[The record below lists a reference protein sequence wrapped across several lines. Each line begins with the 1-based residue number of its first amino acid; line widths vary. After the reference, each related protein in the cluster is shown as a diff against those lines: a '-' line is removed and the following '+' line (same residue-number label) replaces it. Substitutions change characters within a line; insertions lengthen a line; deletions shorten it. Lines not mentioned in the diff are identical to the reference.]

1 MNAFREAAARI
12 GIDIPATPDLIALA
26 AALAVVLVA
35 GAAAWFTGRE
45 IGPRLAGL
53 WERYAGTRA
62 EGIAGRMCSL
72 VRDAVGSLLLAIGLA
87 AYPWPALASFVI
99 GFALAAA
106 LAALVVQLVRGLH
119 LSRWIAGLLATV
131 VFLVVLTEAAGGLT
145 PITQVLDR
153 VGFTA
158 GTTRYSLLT
167 LLQIV
172 VTLVGLLVVVR
183 LINRVVGHS
192 IRHAGGLDAT
202 QKLLAQKLAAVAL
215 LIVAFFVGIDL
226 IGIDL
231 TALAVFSG
239 AVGLAIGFGLQK
251 TFGNLIAGIILLMDR
266 SIKPGDVIAVGDSFG
281 SVNKIGVRAV
291 SIITREG
298 KEHLI
303 PNELL
308 MTEEVVNWSYSSRN
322 VRISIPVGVAYDCD
336 LPLAQ
341 KLMAEAVK
349 ASKRTLS
356 NPPPQ
361 VWLRAFGESAV
372 DHEIR
377 LWIEDPEMG
386 IASVRSEIL
395 NRLWVLFKENGISL
409 PFPQRD
415 IRVKELPELVL
426 SGDQRR
432 STEESS
438 RSAE

>member
-1 MNAFREAAARI
+1 MSLHQVAARF
-12 GIDIPATPDLIALA
+12 GIAIPATPDLIALA

-35 GAAAWFTGRE
+35 GAIAW
-45 IGPRLAGL
+45 LAGRKL
-53 WERYAGTRA
+53 GPLLARFWERYAGTRA
-62 EGIAGRMCSL
+62 EGIAGRTCSL
-72 VRDAVGSLLLAIGLA
+72 SRDLVASLLLAIGLV
-87 AYPWPALASFVI
+87 AYPWPPLASFVI
-99 GFALAAA
+99 GFALASA
-106 LAALVVQLVRGLH
+106 LAAFIVQLVRGLH
-119 LSRWIAGLLATV
+119 FPRWVAALLATV
-131 VFLVVLTEAAGGLT
+131 AFLIVFTEAAGGVT
-145 PITQVLDR
+145 PITDVLDR

-158 GTTRYSLLT
+158 GETRFSLLT
-167 LLQIV
+167 ILQVV
-172 VTLVGLLVVVR
+172 VTLIALFVVVR
-183 LINRVVGHS
+183 LINRIIGHS
-192 IRHAGGLDAT
+192 IRHASALDAT
-202 QKLLAQKLAAVAL
+202 QQLLAQKLTAVAL
-215 LIVAFFVGIDL
+215 LVVAFFVGIDL

-239 AVGLAIGFGLQK
+239 AFGLAIGFGLQK

-322 VRISIPVGVAYDCD
+322 VRISIPVGIAYDCD

-341 KLMAEAVK
+341 RLMAEA
-349 ASKRTLS
+349 ATTSNRTLQ

-361 VWLRAFGESAV
+361 VWLRAFGESSV

-377 LWIEDPEMG
+377 LWIEDPEVG

-395 NRLWVLFKENGISL
+395 NRLWVLFKEHGIAL

-415 IRVKELPELVL
+415 IRIKEMPVAPPPADQGL
-426 SGDQRR
+426 S
-432 STEESS
+432 TAESS
-438 RSAE
+438 RNAE